1 MSADTPRPR
10 ISFIGTGY
18 LGTTYAACFADL
30 GYDVIG
36 YDNDIAKAARLASGA
51 LPFHEPGLDTL
62 LRRNIAAGRLSFTSD
77 IDETARFAD
86 IHFICVGTPQRP
98 DGLGADLGHVETAV
112 TALARHLHRDAL
124 IVGKSTVPVGT
135 AEHLE
140 RLAREHAPAG
150 LAVDVSW
157 SPEFLQE
164 GRAVE
169 DVLRPSR
176 IVFGVRD
183 ESVLAR
189 LHAAHEGLYRLAE
202 QEARE
207 LPLLV
212 TDFATAELVK
222 VAANSFLATKISFI
236 NAMAEVCGAAGGDI
250 TELAKA
256 LGHDPRIGP
265 AFLRAGVGFG
275 GGCLGKDIR
284 AFQHRARELGADG
297 AAQLLHE
304 VDLINQRSRART
316 VELATA
322 MLGGTPG
329 DPRPDLSGRT
339 VAVLGAT
346 FKPDSDDV
354 RDSPALA
361 VASAL
366 RTAGARVR
374 VYDPM
379 GTDNARRAEPLLDY
393 AEDLEAAATGA
404 DLVCVLTEWAEF
416 RDADPVVLGKVVS
429 APRVLDGRNCL
440 DPAAWRQAGWTYRAL
455 GRGTGHRIRTGTV
468 HAPAGEPRLES
479 VHHEEMAHV

>member
-1 MSADTPRPR
+1 MSATPRPR
-10 ISFIGTGY
+10 LSFIGTGY

-36 YDNDIAKAARLASGA
+36 YDTDTAKTARLASGA
-51 LPFHEPGLDTL
+51 LPFHEPGLEPL
-62 LRRNIAAGRLSFTSD
+62 LRRAVAAGRLSFTSD
-77 IDETARFAD
+77 IDVSARFAD
-86 IHFICVGTPQRP
+86 VHFICVGTPQRR
-98 DGLGADLGHVETAV
+98 DGLGADLRHVETAV
-112 TALARHLHRDAL
+112 TTLARHLRRDAL

-135 AEHLE
+135 AGHVE

-150 LAVDVSW
+150 LAVDVTW

-202 QEARE
+202 QEGRE

-236 NAMAEVCGAAGGDI
+236 NAMAEVCESVGADV
-250 TELAKA
+250 TELAEA

-284 AFQHRARELGADG
+284 AFQERARELGADG
-297 AAQLLHE
+297 APRLLHE
-304 VDLINQRSRART
+304 VDMINQRCRART
-316 VELATA
+316 VELAAA
-322 MLGGTPG
+322 MLGDLPG
-329 DPRPDLSGRT
+329 DPDHDLTGRT
-339 VAVLGAT
+339 VGVLGAT

-366 RTAGARVR
+366 RTAGAQVR

-379 GTDNARRAEPLLDY
+379 GTDNARRTEPLLDY
-393 AEDLEAAATGA
+393 AEDLEAAVTGA

-416 RDADPVVLGKVVS
+416 RDADPAVLGKVVS

-440 DPAAWRQAGWTYRAL
+440 DPTAWRQAGWTYRAL
-455 GRGTGHRIRTGTV
+455 GRGHAHRNRTGTV

-479 VHHEEMAHV
+479 REELAHV